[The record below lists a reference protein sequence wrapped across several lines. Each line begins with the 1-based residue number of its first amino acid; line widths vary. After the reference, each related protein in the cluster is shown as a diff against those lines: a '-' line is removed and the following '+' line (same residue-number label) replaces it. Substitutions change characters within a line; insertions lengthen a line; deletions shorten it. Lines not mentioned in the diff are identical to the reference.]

1 MSVNSPAEPFT
12 SAVPVPH
19 PADLP
24 GEFVYDAS
32 RPHCPARELLDQIST
47 KWANLS
53 LIALA
58 AGPRRYS
65 DITRFMP
72 GASKKMITQTLRMLE
87 RNGMVTRTITPAVP
101 VRVDYEL
108 TALGRSLLPLV
119 WAIKVWSESNMD
131 EVAAARGAYDAE
143 NAERPA
149 VHQLTQAYVA
159 NRRGERGDHGDRD
172 AAG

>member
-1 MSVNSPAEPFT
+1 MSPFA

-24 GEFVYDAS
+24 GEFVYDAA

-47 KWANLS
+47 KWANLT

-58 AGPRRYS
+58 PGPRRYS
-65 DITRFMP
+65 QITRFMP

-87 RNGMVTRTITPAVP
+87 RNGMVTRSITPAVP

-131 EVAAARGAYDAE
+131 EVAAARSEYDAQD
-143 NAERPA
+143 AERPA

-159 NRRGERGDHGDRD
+159 NRRGEQGGQGGQGEQG
-172 AAG
+172 AG